1 MITANFNTYASYVTD
16 SLYQWDLNQ
25 VLSVSGLNLSVAP
38 EVHFANANMD
48 KAIAKQA
55 ELIDHKVKVQI
66 PNSLLQEP
74 LTIKAYIGIYEAD
87 TFKIIETVSI
97 PVKPKARPK
106 DYRIETTDE
115 EIYSFEAL
123 KNAIANM
130 VKSSDFESDKSAIQ
144 ARIDNIIAHNNDTN
158 GNSELID
165 MRTTYNGKVYGS
177 AGEAIRKQFEHV
189 TSDYFMKGSNF
200 FIGSKQGNFPY
211 TDVDDFPVN
220 SVITNGYVIDWLSNM
235 PADDFIGVFF
245 TFSHSNTSDGG
256 GVVQMA
262 FRNNGRAMFTRV
274 KWNKWSAW
282 EETLL
287 GDVKVTNDKAIIPTR
302 THINNV
308 STSPYASVNDFPPN
322 TIIGVSVPIKD
333 SPTETAFGTCIT
345 LNFTTVHDAGST
357 QLFYSRPDHTLFV
370 RNCWGNNSEWDS
382 WQKLLTP
389 SDISELNDKVEDLIK
404 STENYYAPPLISS
417 FLKIGCI
424 GDSLASGESVYKKA
438 DGSTGYADLYD
449 HSWGQFLA
457 RKYGIECINF
467 SAGGLSTRSWL
478 THSRGWSLAQQEG
491 NLCNA
496 YIIGLGQN
504 DIGKLGVEYLGT
516 IDDIDLDNHEN
527 NADTYYGNYGKIIQ
541 LVKTLQPKAKFFLL
555 TDPLVTGF
563 NEAIIEIANK
573 MPDCYLID
581 LTKYSDMYKLDGYFR
596 KNNRGGHYNSVAY
609 NYMGKLIG
617 EEISKYMYD
626 NPDEFN
632 QIEFIGT
639 DYTY

>member
-1 MITANFNTYASYVTD
+1 MIKANFNAYDSYVTD
-16 SLYQWDLNQ
+16 SLNQWDLNQ
-25 VLSVSGLNLSVAP
+25 VLTVTGLNLAVVP
-38 EVHFANANMD
+38 EVHFSNANMD
-48 KAIAKQA
+48 RAIVRQSAMVN
-55 ELIDHKVKVQI
+55 HVVSVGI
-66 PNSLLQEP
+66 PNSLLQDP
-74 LTIKAYIGIYEAD
+74 LMIEADIGIYEGD
-87 TFKIIETVSI
+87 TFKVVEKVLI
-97 PVKPKARPK
+97 PVKPKKRPS
-106 DYRIETTDE
+106 DYQIQDSDE
-115 EIYSFEAL
+115 EIYSFNQLLNAL
-123 KNAIANM
+123 AN
-130 VKSSDFESDKSAIQ
+130 KADSAQ
-144 ARIDNIIAHNNDTN
+144 VANIIAHNNDTN
-158 GNSELID
+158 GNTELID
-165 MRTTYNGKVYGS
+165 IRVGANGKTYGS
-177 AGEAIRKQFEHV
+177 AGEAIRKQFEYV
-189 TSDYFMKGSNF
+189 TSDFFMKGSNL
-200 FIGSKQGNFPY
+200 FIGATQGKFPY
-211 TDVDDFPVN
+211 TDVNDFPVN

-235 PADDFIGVFF
+235 PADDFIGVIF
-245 TFSHSNTSDGG
+245 TFSHSNTSDGC

-262 FRNNGRAMFTRV
+262 FRNNGKGMFTRV
-274 KWNKWSAW
+274 KWNNWSAW
-282 EETLL
+282 QETLL

-322 TIIGVSVPIKD
+322 TIIGISVPIKD
-333 SPTETAFGTCIT
+333 CPTETSFGTCLT
-345 LNFTTVHDAGST
+345 FNFTTVHEAGST

-370 RNCWGNNSEWDS
+370 RNCWGNNSEWDA

-389 SDISELNDKVEDLIK
+389 SDISELTEKVEDLIK

-424 GDSLASGESVYKKA
+424 GDSLASGESVYKKE

-457 RKYGIECINF
+457 RRYGIKCVNF

-478 THSRGWSLAQQEG
+478 THSRGWSLAQQEE

-504 DIGKLGVEYLGT
+504 DIGKLGADYLGT
-516 IDDIDLDNHEN
+516 IDDIDLDNYEN

-541 LVKTLQPKAKFFLL
+541 LVKTLQPRAKFFLL

-581 LTKYSDMYKLDGYFR
+581 LTKYSDMYKSDGYFR